1 MVCVNVCYNAT
12 KITFGKNDVVYKS
25 EIQRLWSSVNSAGTR
40 TVLTLGRER
49 NKTNLQIIENENG
62 NHLMEIGRQGRLINY
77 YMYFNSTLQQYRMQL
92 QRAILSPTKNLWRLR
107 PRPYQQQCR
116 SNIVECYTFNDS
128 FDNVECCFDIVAVL
142 ATMSNEISS
151 FRQRRNKL
159 TMLNLFRRCSFA
171 LQLGTHG
178 PCSRPMFRGP

>member
-92 QRAILSPTKNLWRLR
+92 QRAILSPCKNL
-107 PRPYQQQCR
+107 
-116 SNIVECYTFNDS
+116 
-128 FDNVECCFDIVAVL
+128 
-142 ATMSNEISS
+142 
-151 FRQRRNKL
+151 
-159 TMLNLFRRCSFA
+159 
-171 LQLGTHG
+171 
-178 PCSRPMFRGP
+178 